1 MAWSETISIGTLAG
15 TRVQI
20 ALNVV
25 FWTEENGG
33 RQARPEEKTRPAV
46 RSARGEEVSVAG
58 ARRSA
63 P

>member
-25 FWTEENGG
+25 FWMEEKGG
-33 RQARPEEKTRPAV
+33 RRDGREEKTRPAV
-46 RSARGEEVSVAG
+46 RCTRGEEVSVAG
-58 ARRSA
+58 IHRPPS
-63 P
+63 